1 MTEDLVRAFA
11 DLPVCAA
18 KRDLLV
24 RYAQRLL
31 QRNAAVNLTAARDA
45 EAVAL
50 HVRDSLR
57 IARFVREPLVDVGS
71 GGGFPGIPLAIVT
84 GASGTLI
91 EAVGKKAAFL
101 REVVAEMQL
110 PLVVVQARAEDAGR
124 RPDLRES
131 FGSATA
137 RAVGTV
143 STVLELTIPLLAV
156 GGVAILQRGEF
167 SAGERAATSD
177 AALMLQ
183 AELTDEVVDAEMAG
197 RRVLVF
203 RKVGRTGGRFPRR
216 AGVPAKRPLC
226 AEPAL

>member
-1 MTEDLVRAFA
+1 MTEDVVRAFA

-18 KRDLLV
+18 KRELLA
-24 RYAQRLL
+24 RYAHLLL

-45 EAVAL
+45 EGVAL

-101 REVVAEMQL
+101 REVVADMQL
-110 PLVVVQARAEDAGR
+110 PLAVVQARAEDAGR

-156 GGVAILQRGEF
+156 GGVAVLQRGEV
-167 SAGERAATSD
+167 SAGERAAASD

-183 AELTDEVVDAEMAG
+183 AELMDEAVDTEMPG

-203 RKVGRTGGRFPRR
+203 RKVGPTGGRFPRR